1 MNILVAS
8 NNLKT
13 TGLGTFIYTQVSE
26 LISRGHNV
34 DVVTFHDGKVGEKLS
49 SHVIELDNVKKSY
62 DLILTHQ
69 NDITFELINR
79 NVSGYVIFTV
89 HGVIFDLN
97 DVPKKEI
104 LYYID
109 KVVCVS
115 QAIQKFLSEKNID
128 SLLNYQLVDCERFSP
143 KNMLREKNIKVLSM
157 VRGSKSNSLIRC
169 ACEILDYEY
178 IGWQKPV
185 DYYFHLNDED
195 DVIFNVEDR
204 INEADIV
211 VGIGRIIYESLSCG
225 RNALVFD
232 DREYQGNLGDG
243 MVTPDNIDNFIMD
256 NFSGRYNNKSFS
268 LEDLVEELKKYDST
282 YSNFF
287 RNHVKTNFNVKD
299 LIDKY
304 LELV

>member
-34 DVVTFHDGKVGEKLS
+34 DAVTFHNGKVGEKLS

-89 HGVIFDLN
+89 VGLAFDFN

-109 KVVCVS
+109 KVVCIS
-115 QAIQKFLSEKNID
+115 QSIQKFLSEKNID
-128 SLLNYQLVDCERFSP
+128 SLLIYQPVDCERFSP

-157 VRGSKSNSLIRC
+157 ARGSKTNNLIRC

-185 DYYFHLNDED
+185 DYEFHKNDED

-232 DREYQGNLGDG
+232 DRVYQGNLGDG
-243 MVTPDNIDNFIMD
+243 MVTPDNIDNFIVD

-287 RNHVKTNFNVKD
+287 RNHVKTNFNVID
-299 LIDKY
+299 SIDKY